1 MASALATTEGDRTG
15 RHGAEAPGV
24 PDSRSPWA
32 AGVPSPAAG
41 DGCLLATADFRHLR
55 DFIYERSGLFFT
67 DAKRAVL
74 EGRVQRRLRALGI
87 SSPTEYLRRL
97 HGPESAA
104 GELLELLDVV
114 ATHETSFFRDRA
126 QLDGFR
132 RRVLPRALAAAERRR
147 RLRIWSAACSSGEE
161 PYTLAMIVLEVLG
174 PEASRWDVSV
184 LGTDLSRSMI
194 ARAVEGKY
202 GPYSFRSAPAYYV
215 QKYFEIVAPET
226 FRVRPGVRSL
236 VEFRLLNFADAPA
249 MRAMRGYHVVFCRN
263 ALIYFDQEAK
273 RRCVGHLVDA
283 LEPGG
288 YLFVGPCETAPGLSE
303 TLESVRFPDATAYR
317 KHTMDPG
324 GAAGRLDV

>member
-1 MASALATTEGDRTG
+1 MASALATTGGDWPG
-15 RHGAEAPGV
+15 RRGAEAPGGSAR
-24 PDSRSPWA
+24 PSPWTG
-32 AGVPSPAAG
+32 GVPSPAG
-41 DGCLLATADFRHLR
+41 GEGCLLAPADFRRLR

-67 DAKRAVL
+67 DARRAVL
-74 EGRVQRRLRALGI
+74 EGRVQRRLRALGMT
-87 SSPTEYLRRL
+87 SPTEYLRLL
-97 HGPESAA
+97 HGPESAP

-132 RRVLPRALAAAERRR
+132 RRVLPQVLEAAECRR

-174 PEASRWDVSV
+174 PEASQWDVSV

-194 ARAVEGKY
+194 ARAVEGEY
-202 GPYSFRSAPAYYV
+202 GSYSFRSAPAYYV
-215 QKYFEIVAPET
+215 QKYFEVVAPET
-226 FRVRPGVRSL
+226 FRVTPGVRSL

-249 MRAMRGYHVVFCRN
+249 MRAMRGYDVVFCRN
-263 ALIYFDQEAK
+263 VLIYFDREAK
-273 RRCVGHLVDA
+273 ERCVGHLVDA

-317 KHTMDPG
+317 KPTADPG
-324 GAAGRLDV
+324 GAEGRLDG

>member
-1 MASALATTEGDRTG
+1 M
-15 RHGAEAPGV
+15 PG
-24 PDSRSPWA
+24 
-32 AGVPSPAAG
+32 GE
-41 DGCLLATADFRHLR
+41 GCLLTTADFRHLR

-67 DAKRAVL
+67 DARRAVL

-87 SSPTEYLRRL
+87 SSPTAYLKRL

-132 RRVLPRALAAAERRR
+132 RRVLPRVLAAAECRRK
-147 RLRIWSAACSSGEE
+147 LRIWSAACSSGEE

-174 PEASRWDVSV
+174 PEASRWDLSV

-194 ARAVEGKY
+194 ARAVDGEY

-215 QKYFEIVAPET
+215 QKYFDVVAPET
-226 FRVRPGVRSL
+226 FRVRPEVRSL

-249 MRAMRGYHVVFCRN
+249 MRAMRDYHVVFCRN

-273 RRCVGHLVDA
+273 QRCVGHLVDA

-288 YLFVGPCETAPGLSE
+288 YLFVGPCETAAGLSDALE
-303 TLESVRFPDATAYR
+303 TVRFPEATAYR
-317 KHTMDPG
+317 KPAVDSG
-324 GAAGRLDV
+324 GADGWLDV